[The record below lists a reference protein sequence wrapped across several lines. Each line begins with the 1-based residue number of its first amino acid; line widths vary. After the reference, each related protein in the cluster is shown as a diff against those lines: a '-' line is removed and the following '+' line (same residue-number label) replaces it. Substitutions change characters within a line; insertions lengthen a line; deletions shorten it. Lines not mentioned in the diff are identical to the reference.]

1 MDLRAAAIEAARRN
15 GVDPDLFLRLI
26 QQESGFQPNV
36 TSSAG
41 AYGPAQLMPGTAAD
55 LGVDPRDPMQNLEG
69 GARYLR
75 QQMDTF
81 GDPRLALAAY
91 NAGPGAVQKYG
102 GVPPYAE
109 TQNYVASIMGGQGGG
124 NVTRSSKG
132 TGMGLLD
139 MQAQQPQTFGQKIG
153 EGLRSGSLMD
163 NLALAFNSL
172 RMNPDQN
179 LATTVQARQDQRGQE
194 QAANRTAQ
202 WLRSRGHDDLA
213 SALEAGSID
222 AGSTVNAAL
231 SRERPADPMDALNM
245 QIKQVEL
252 ERLKSGVDMD
262 PNVQSSAPLPDQSGV
277 VLTLRDGS
285 VQVRTVGG
293 EVVTGTAAMDFVRA
307 AQERGAEY
315 QRSIYGAR
323 REGTLGADI
332 GMGGEAAAAVERGKA
347 IGQVEGAAIA
357 GAPVDVT
364 TADTTLQLIESVRQ
378 DPGLDIGTGATSAAN
393 IVPGTPGYDFQNRVN
408 QLLSGGFLT
417 AIDQLRGMGALS
429 NAEGQTATRA
439 ISRMDTATSKT
450 AFLDALS
457 DYENVVRMGRERAA
471 ARVPQPAAPVGGAP
485 AGGAPAGATIR
496 YDENG
501 NRMP

>member
-1 MDLRAAAIEAARRN
+1 MAINMDGTPQAPMQAPQPRGLLGGFFGPEGRDARSRLAIGLEGLAMNPNQALIGQLQEGIESRATASQKNATIEWLRA
-15 GVDPDLFLRLI
+15 
-26 QQESGFQPNV
+26 
-36 TSSAG
+36 
-41 AYGPAQLMPGTAAD
+41 
-55 LGVDPRDPMQNLEG
+55 
-69 GARYLR
+69 
-75 QQMDTF
+75 
-81 GDPRLALAAY
+81 
-91 NAGPGAVQKYG
+91 
-102 GVPPYAE
+102 
-109 TQNYVASIMGGQGGG
+109 
-124 NVTRSSKG
+124 
-132 TGMGLLD
+132 
-139 MQAQQPQTFGQKIG
+139 
-153 EGLRSGSLMD
+153 
-163 NLALAFNSL
+163 
-172 RMNPDQN
+172 
-179 LATTVQARQDQRGQE
+179 
-194 QAANRTAQ
+194 
-202 WLRSRGHDDLA
+202 RGHDDLA
-213 SALEAGSID
+213 AALEAGAPVQEVLAESVRRMQPED
-222 AGSTVNAAL
+222 PLAAINL
-231 SRERPADPMDALNM
+231 QKAQLELQKMQNPQADPLAAINLQKA
-245 QIKQVEL
+245 QIEL
-252 ERLKSGVDMD
+252 ERLKSGIDMD

-293 EVVTGTAAMDFVRA
+293 DVVTGPAAMDFVRQ

-364 TADTTLQLIESVRQ
+364 TADTTLQYIEEIRT
-378 DPGLDIGTGATSAAN
+378 DPGLDIGTGGTSMAN
-393 IVPGTPGYDFQNRVN
+393 IVPGTPGFDFQNRVN

-417 AIDQLRGMGALS
+417 AIDQLRGMGSLS

-457 DYENVVRMGRERAA
+457 DYEAIVRMGRERAA
-471 ARVPQPAAPVGGAP
+471 SRVPQPAPTPVVAP
-485 AGGAPAGATIR
+485 AGVTIR